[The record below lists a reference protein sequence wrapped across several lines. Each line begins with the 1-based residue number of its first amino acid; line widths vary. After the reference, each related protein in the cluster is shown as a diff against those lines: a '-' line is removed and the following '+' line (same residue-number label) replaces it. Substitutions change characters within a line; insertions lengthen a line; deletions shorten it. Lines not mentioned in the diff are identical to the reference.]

1 VQRTLYPRYFS
12 FDEATMVPSDELL
25 HRATNGDY
33 PYLTSLFKLMAV
45 QLPHTTL
52 KLLEG
57 VKQLGENMEKTN
69 KKARTKLE
77 DNRSTATTKKQKGQ
91 CAGCGAKEETVKKML
106 KCSRCQ
112 IVRYCS
118 VDCQKKHWPVH
129 KKVCAPE
136 NK

>member
-1 VQRTLYPRYFS
+1 
-12 FDEATMVPSDELL
+12 
-25 HRATNGDY
+25 
-33 PYLTSLFKLMAV
+33 MAA

-57 VKQLGENMEKTN
+57 VFLLRQKIVKTRV
-69 KKARTKLE
+69 KARTKLE
-77 DNRSTATTKKQKGQ
+77 ENKGTSTTKKQKEQ

-106 KCSRCQ
+106 KCSRCL

-118 VDCQKKHWPVH
+118 VDCQKKHWRVH
-129 KKVCAPE
+129 KKVCAPL